1 MKIDRAKLKK
11 STTEVPVDCRAL
23 IEKLKVATEDNLK
36 SELLQLKTWTF
47 GKCELYHW
55 SDVLDRFDEVLE
67 KACKKENDGQWTLA
81 CDHSGQE
88 ELKSL
93 LLHVLHFTSLL
104 IEHSFSRHLYSSMEH
119 LTTLLTSCDMTVV
132 LAVLNLLYVFSKRSN
147 FITRLAND
155 KKQALIIRL
164 THLAESWGGKENGFG
179 LAECCKNSPISDFP
193 SSATTLHFEFYME
206 NKEDKSGKK
215 NQANVITS
223 IHMENLDKSPKM
235 PSEIMEEIIAS
246 FKIPE
251 NKQTL
256 LYTHIRLACLFSKYD
271 ARLQCVQARLQ
282 ALAILVY
289 SNAIQENMNSMLYPG
304 LVEELVDI
312 VEINDSN
319 LVDIKAASLRTLT
332 SIIHLERNP
341 KLTNIIDV
349 TGASSYH
356 GFLPVLVRSCIQHMT
371 EKDLNPFPQQYA
383 TALFSFL
390 YHLASYENGVEALV
404 SCGMMEC
411 LLKVINW
418 IGDSQEHITQFVT
431 RAVRVVDLITNLDM
445 AAFQSQGGLSIFINR
460 LENEVEICRGE
471 QPFEIKVGH
480 ADEQPNSPGSAMET
494 ESIAA
499 TPESSSVD
507 PVQPSTS
514 AETPPV
520 IVVQTPTKTGVNCF
534 PQRAALMKSMLNF
547 LKKAIPDPSF
557 SDSIRHLM
565 EGSLPKTLKHI
576 ISNAEYYGPSL
587 FLLATDVVTVYV
599 FQEPSLL
606 SSLQD
611 SGLTDVVLHAL
622 LIKDVPATR
631 EVLASLPNVFSAL
644 CLNARGLQSFVNC
657 KPFDRLFKVLLSPDY
672 LPAMRRRRSSDHF
685 GDTANSLGNAMDELM
700 RHQPSLRTGATTAI
714 IKLLEEV
721 CAMGMDPKYICQKS
735 LPKVDQNVLSI
746 PSPRPPDNGSSDEED
761 EDEEMTNTHETTQKT
776 LQETGQSSLSSQS
789 APEKEAIPLMD
800 YVLNVMKFVESILS
814 NNSTDDHCREFV
826 TQKGLQPLM
835 SILGVPNL
843 PIDFP
848 ASQACHA
855 VSIVCKSIL
864 QLSREPQVLKQG
876 LLKLDE
882 VLQSLESL
890 HKPLEAPGG
899 SILLRELANV
909 AHLPDAIQ
917 SPQSTPL
924 LHALSSCHAYIMMFV
939 HVCKMGQTDI
949 RTISVNHWGSELGL
963 KVLNGLSKLYTSLVW
978 ESTVLLALCSED
990 ILPAGCEFGK
1000 ADMEKLLPKDF
1011 KAEKDKEEEGV
1022 LTRASGEM
1030 GSNGVSVAMESLT
1043 TQESVGSPMD
1053 ITDSQSSQGP
1063 DKKTKL
1069 SPALQAQIKQLK
1081 PLLSVSSRLCRTLAE
1096 LFGLL
1101 VKLCVGTPVR
1111 QRHRHTH
1118 AVASPTTPTPSA
1130 HAVAR
1135 ALTKLLTNGLNWE
1148 PPPWSPVPKLRLTFL
1163 VCSVGFTS
1171 PMLFDERKQP
1181 YHLMLQKFLS
1191 SGGQKAL
1198 FQAFEWALACDGNKS
1213 TDANTVSE
1221 LPDGTGEFLDAWL
1234 MLIEKMVNP
1243 KTVMESTH
1251 TLPEKSSQ
1259 PGYVPFNKVQY
1270 IISTQK
1276 AAFNAVMDMW
1286 NKKPLKI
1293 YGGRMSE
1300 SMLAILSHIIK
1311 GEIIIQEH
1319 LAKEKPVVE
1328 APTSAV
1334 SNPGPSV
1341 PPAPDPEHDVNLHHV
1356 QLLIDMGFD
1365 REQAFDAMTHCN
1377 SLEQATEYI
1386 LTHPPPPAAPAAPS
1400 DQLGMV
1406 LEMSEEDQMMRAI
1419 AMSLGQNA
1427 VMSTD
1432 NANTPA
1438 PAQPPTQDQPK
1449 AEEKEKEEIDEKQ
1462 EYEEPLDKEAL
1473 DNFTNS
1479 VVTGCLGLLDSL
1491 PETVYR
1497 VSDLFLVVTQ
1507 RNGIKWQKEILTT
1520 IVQEIKDLSKV
1531 ILNSKSRE
1539 DRQANLENSSRFAA
1553 RLHLFSL
1560 LFEEMMMPCAETV
1573 DTLYLTDILVQVLNS
1588 EQELLSA
1595 NRDVITSKW
1604 LGPLLLLL
1612 DLYEKVSVISK
1623 RKAEAAKLLE
1633 SSHTW
1638 KWFDDSS
1645 GRWCKYSLSNNK
1657 TIDDAYQAGE
1667 TNIRFQAG
1675 RRRYTVHFNSMVQV
1689 NEETGNRRPIMLNL
1703 PSLEEK
1709 QQTKEELKVANNQ
1722 PGPLELELTSESRM
1736 ETESTEKKKD
1746 VQVFIGLTHDQI
1758 TSVIGS
1764 VVVLIG
1770 VPVEAESLHAALRLT
1785 LRLTREHK
1793 YAVLFADLG
1802 GPRILLSL
1810 NQSSSF
1816 HGFVS
1821 LVTLIFRHI
1830 LEEKDSL
1837 RYCMEKVVKKVTSGS
1852 GSSASGVSQGSM
1864 GSKELHY
1871 VLRVLGPAACR
1882 HPQLFTEVVK
1892 SILRIALPPPPKRDE
1907 DELRFQGPN
1916 VPQILKSIASK
1927 HTINYTVESPLKE
1940 VLFDLLNA
1948 LICKCNYAEEENK
1961 VQEPKT
1967 LAETMAEAERR
1978 IARQNS
1984 AIDLINTI
1992 EDTSSPNDNPSEAGT
2007 SKEQKDAKNAEEQ
2020 KKQNPL
2026 MPKSAVLRLLSEMI
2040 KSYSSCTRLITNY
2053 SYHGG
2058 QSDLVVEDCT
2068 VLAYVMDNLLP
2079 HCQKNGDKDC
2089 SAYSRVFLASIASC
2103 NHSPD
2108 AQLTLVS
2115 ELKAALQRALS
2126 LPESSEKHI
2135 KIQSMTS
2142 LISVII
2148 ESCPS
2153 PGQIPNQ
2160 VFKGQQ
2166 TLINNI
2172 VKSLLKKGIVTDL
2185 ARIPHS
2191 LDLSSPYMANTIN
2204 SALKPLETLSRS
2216 VNQPIQ
2222 NSTAKSKPKSETQA
2236 GTQDTNNSTENNTT
2250 VAEVAPAV
2258 NEIGEVTIEDIT
2270 EEENR
2275 HGALE
2280 ESEEFN
2286 AVEPANENRDAE
2298 ELENVLHEMLNRD
2311 NGRDPERD
2319 VIGDIIMDVTEE
2331 IGRASEQEDH
2341 DQDDVLIDVE
2351 VGEDDDIDQHDSQM
2365 MSQEISIDEDDPD
2378 DNTHVHDVDNPD
2390 SDSNTS
2396 DDDDHDG
2403 ADDED
2408 EDDDDVDEDDDEE
2421 DDDDDEG
2428 SDMENGIEDDYQD
2441 MEPAMPRHDFDDNF
2455 FQMEDMLIPDGGQHI
2470 LFNTLDNRH
2479 FLQRHGL
2486 QFPLFVDND
2495 NGNEAITPSVPP
2507 APSNVLPVHPLLVRQ
2522 PDHTVM
2528 GVARVRGR
2536 QRGTCRYNPSTQTLH
2551 VALPRQP
2558 NPPAILQRLLGPTT
2572 AADVL
2577 QLTNTF
2583 TSVAGP
2589 TPARV
2594 VDPFSENGSSG
2605 SGMLSLIPST
2615 LTRWS
2620 EEAKVLDGDSVH
2632 DCVTALKP
2640 EITEELEKHRDE
2652 ELAERK
2658 EKRRKVAEEEAAR
2671 REKALTENPMLA
2683 PNWNRPPPPP
2693 QKMEFSTSEAAVS
2706 SSSTA
2711 TTPTENSVPLVT
2723 SAAVNIPAPQE
2734 SRPISASEAAAAAE
2748 RIATAMV
2755 EGILSTPAPSSQTVP
2770 TSQVPSLDNFS
2781 TPANPPPNTTP
2792 DAPILDRCPLAER
2805 SGAPNITNLASLLL
2819 TDEDQ
2824 ESFDSLSSGENS
2836 LVQMLRGVVPQSI
2849 ANSVPV
2855 NTQSNLGEQI
2865 QANPIPVIS
2874 GRGNPIN
2881 PLTGTRQPVSQPNSI
2896 VTSRTL
2902 PDFGQVDVPISLAVL
2917 SESISAP
2924 LVPPT
2929 ATSMPTSLNTIV
2941 PATNSA
2947 SSVVPSTSSEA
2958 TPSSSAGPAS
2968 SSGGENNLPD
2978 GVDPSFLAALP
2989 DSIRQEVVAEQLRLQ
3004 RIQQSARDQA
3014 QTAQNIGSM
3023 EVSPEFLAAL
3033 PPGIQ
3038 EEVLAQQRAEQAR
3051 LQALSQP
3058 AQPPS
3063 DTPVDPYSFF
3073 ATLPTSLRR
3082 QVLAE
3087 MDDSMVA
3094 VLPSDLATEA
3104 QSLRRELEIDR
3115 LFSQAGAGSLSAI
3128 LRHSGFS
3135 GGRLGAGRYTI
3146 RAVPTGGRHWP
3157 FSSGRPGPSSSS
3169 PKNNALRVRGRY
3181 LLDHEAMACLLV
3193 LLFVDEPKLNTTRLH
3208 RVLRNLCYHGPTR
3221 IWVIKALLSIL
3232 HKTGECQLEEE
3243 KSKSMDKN
3251 KKKGAV
3257 DNPVT
3262 MKSDTKNQGTWLSM
3276 SLEAALGCRANVFQ
3290 VHKTGKKH
3298 SSNTSGTV
3306 TIHPQAAPVVC
3317 RHALDTLIALAKI
3330 FPGQFLPSTKAKEV
3344 GKCDNTDEKKSVD
3357 KGKSS
3362 SSASPKAMQN
3372 TDVEFW
3378 DLLVKL
3384 DSISGSK
3391 KGKGMQ
3397 RTHSMPPAEGDIQFH
3412 SYESS
3417 PLGTLMCMLNH
3428 PVIKRSQLLTDRL
3441 LRLLGL
3447 VSNGLPEAVGA
3458 QAQESVTGNVPQAS
3472 TAQPS
3477 SIANVPSASNAQ
3489 ASTIVSLP
3497 NDLSTQQSMPN
3508 ASTAQEGSVAS
3519 VPNTSSVQEN
3529 TVRMTSGDLINA
3541 IVEDYITEGGRPP
3554 TSVATPAVTASTGTN
3569 TATEQT
3575 GEWSSA
3581 EQQFNREWD
3590 ALADQ
3595 VEREEVM
3602 KALTTDDDNR
3612 KTPVQQNAILED
3624 QLELAVKVLTSKS
3637 CSEEG
3642 LEDATNLLVQ
3652 LSWTNSST
3660 REAVLG
3666 LLLNGAR
3673 ELGFTVCAH
3682 IRILIDEL
3690 RKLNVKSRY
3699 EDDEDSR
3706 DMDTMQSTS
3715 KGFIPDRYNPGQ
3727 NLVVSASKKVKVGR
3741 ELQLPSMTALTSK
3754 TSSQQFFLRILKV
3767 IIQLREAARSVG
3779 KKTPSNRGRI
3789 GGRDSRILGNIAE
3802 AMDALEAEAEAI
3814 MEMVGRR
3821 GNQLQS
3827 QSSSEAPELSG
3838 AESNVDGTPGQ
3849 SVTSTDGSANTPST
3863 SETPMDVDQP
3873 GTSGQNDKKD
3883 KKEIIL
3889 PRLSDQLML
3898 EELWNCLGECLVE
3911 LDKTPDHHAVLI
3923 LQPAVEAFFIV
3934 HSGEKASKSKDQ
3946 PSQKREDQLAHLNI
3960 DFAPASPA
3968 ASSETPSL
3976 MRENSVTSISTL
3988 PPDAQKFLKFAE
4000 THRTVLNQI
4009 LRQST
4014 TPLCDGPFSVLVDHT
4029 RILDF
4034 DVKRRY
4040 FRQELERLDE
4050 GMRREDLAVH
4060 IRRENVFE
4068 DSFRE
4073 LFRRK
4078 ADEWKHR
4085 FYIVFEGEEGQ
4096 DAGGLLREWYIIIS
4110 REIFNPNY
4118 ALFATS
4124 PGDRVTYTI
4133 NPSSHCNSNHLSY
4146 FKFVGRIIAKAIY
4159 DNKLLDCYFTR
4170 SFYKHILGQHVKY
4183 TDMESEDYS
4192 FYRSLV
4198 FLLENHI
4205 QDLGYELTFS
4215 TEIRE
4220 FGVTETRD
4228 LRPNGQNI
4236 PVTEENKKEYVKLV
4250 CQMKMTGAIRKQLG
4264 AFMEGFYDI
4273 IPKRLISIFTEQE
4286 LELLISGLPT
4296 IDIDDLKSHSE
4307 YHKYQPTSLQVQWF
4321 WRALRSFDQA
4331 DRAQFLQFVTG
4342 TSKVPL
4348 QGFGYLEGMNGYQ
4361 KFQIHRDDRS
4371 TDRLPVAHTC
4381 FNQLDLPAYET
4392 YDKLRKMLLLAINEC
4407 SEGFGLA

>member
-23 IEKLKVATEDNLK
+23 IEKLKVATEENLK

-67 KACKKENDGQWTLA
+67 KTCKKEEGKWTLS
-81 CDHSGQE
+81 CDQSGKE
-88 ELKSL
+88 DMKSL

-104 IEHSFSRHLYSSMEH
+104 IEHSFSRHLYNSMEH

-179 LAECCKNSPISDFP
+179 LAECCKNSQVSEFP

-206 NKEDKSGKK
+206 NKEDKAGKK
-215 NQANVITS
+215 NQASVITS
-223 IHMENLDKSPKM
+223 IHMENLDKSKKM
-235 PSEIMEEIIAS
+235 PSEIMEEIMSS

-256 LYTHIRLACLFSKYD
+256 LYTHIRLACLFSKYE

-289 SNAIQENMNSMLYPG
+289 SNAVQENMNSMLYPG

-312 VEINDSN
+312 VEVNDSN

-332 SIIHLERNP
+332 SIIHIERNP

-371 EKDLNPFPQQYA
+371 EKDLKPFPQQYA

-418 IGDSQEHITQFVT
+418 YGDGQEHITQFVT

-460 LENEVEICRGE
+460 LENEVEICRTE

-480 ADEQPNSPGSAMET
+480 ADELIGSPGSAMET
-494 ESIAA
+494 ESS
-499 TPESSSVD
+499 TTTESSVD
-507 PVQPSTS
+507 PVEPSTS
-514 AETPPV
+514 AETSHA
-520 IVVQTPTKTGVNCF
+520 IVVQTPTKTGINCF
-534 PQRAALMKSMLNF
+534 PQRAALLKSMLNF

-565 EGSLPKTLKHI
+565 ECSLPKSLKHI
-576 ISNAEYYGPSL
+576 ISNADYYGPSL

-685 GDTANSLGNAMDELM
+685 GDTASSLGNAMDELM
-700 RHQPSLRTGATTAI
+700 RHQPSLRTDATTAI

-721 CAMGMDPKYICQKS
+721 CAMGMDPKYVCQKS
-735 LPKVDQNVLSI
+735 QPKTEQSLFVT

-761 EDEEMTNTHETTQKT
+761 EDEEMAANTQESTQKSV
-776 LQETGQSSLSSQS
+776 QQAAQSSQS
-789 APEKEAIPLMD
+789 QTSPTEKEAIPLMD
-800 YVLNVMKFVESILS
+800 YVLNVMKFVEAILS
-814 NNSTDDHCREFV
+814 NNSTDDHCKEFV
-826 TQKGLQPLM
+826 TQNGLQPLM
-835 SILGVPNL
+835 SILGMPNL
-843 PIDFP
+843 SIDFP

-855 VSIVCKSIL
+855 VSIVCKAIL
-864 QLSREPQVLKQG
+864 QLSREPKVLKQG
-876 LLKLDE
+876 LVKLDE
-882 VLQSLESL
+882 VLQSLEGL
-890 HKPLEAPGG
+890 HKPLDAPGG
-899 SILLRELANV
+899 SVLLRELANV

-917 SPQSTPL
+917 SPQLTPL

-990 ILPAGCEFGK
+990 ILPSGCEFGRS
-1000 ADMEKLLPKDF
+1000 DMEKLLPKDF
-1011 KAEKDKEEEGV
+1011 KSEKDDKEEEKEGS
-1022 LTRASGEM
+1022 LTRAAGEM
-1030 GSNGVSVAMESLT
+1030 GSNGVSAAMESLST
-1043 TQESVGSPMD
+1043 SESVGSPMD
-1053 ITDSQSSQGP
+1053 VTDSQTSQGT
-1063 DKKTKL
+1063 DKKPKL

-1101 VKLCVGTPVR
+1101 VKLSVGSPVR
-1111 QRHRHTH
+1111 QRRTN
-1118 AVASPTTPTPSA
+1118 AVVSPTTPTPA
-1130 HAVAR
+1130 AQAVAR

-1171 PMLFDERKQP
+1171 PMLFDERKNP

-1198 FQAFEWALACDGNKS
+1198 FQAFEWALACDGKKLA
-1213 TDANTVSE
+1213 DE

-1243 KTVMESTH
+1243 KTIMESTH

-1259 PGYVPFNKVQY
+1259 AGFIPFNKVQY
-1270 IISTQK
+1270 LISTQK
-1276 AAFNAVMDMW
+1276 AAFNAVMEMW

-1311 GEIIIQEH
+1311 GEIIVQEY
-1319 LAKEKPVVE
+1319 LAKEKATIE
-1328 APTSAV
+1328 AQPSSATPAT
-1334 SNPGPSV
+1334 PGPSTA
-1341 PPAPDPEHDVNLHHV
+1341 PAAAAAPTEQEPQVH
-1356 QLLIDMGFD
+1356 QLYLQMLIGMGFTP
-1365 REQAFDAMTHCN
+1365 EQSAEALLHCN
-1377 SLEQATEYI
+1377 SLEQATEWI
-1386 LTHPPPPAAPAAPS
+1386 VNHPSTPAAAPPS
-1400 DQLGMV
+1400 DANVTDPFSNL
-1406 LEMSEEDQMMRAI
+1406 LEMSEEDQMMTAI

-1427 VMSTD
+1427 TMSTD
-1432 NANTPA
+1432 NANQPTSGQAATDGPA
-1438 PAQPPTQDQPK
+1438 K
-1449 AEEKEKEEIDEKQ
+1449 VKEKEKEEIDEKQ
-1462 EYEEPLDKEAL
+1462 EKEEPLDKEAL
-1473 DNFTNS
+1473 DSFTNS
-1479 VVTGCLGLLDSL
+1479 VVTGCLTLLDSL

-1497 VSDLFLVVTQ
+1497 VCDLFLVVTQ
-1507 RNGIKWQKEILTT
+1507 RNGIKWQKDVLST
-1520 IVQEIKDLSKV
+1520 IVQEVKDLSKL
-1531 ILNSKSRE
+1531 ILNTKSKE
-1539 DRQANLENSSRFAA
+1539 DRQANIDNSSRFAA

-1560 LFEEMMMPCAETV
+1560 LFEEMMMPCAETL
-1573 DTLYLTDILVQVLNS
+1573 DTFYLTDMLVQVLNS
-1588 EQELLSA
+1588 EQEFLSA
-1595 NRDVITSKW
+1595 NKEMITPRW
-1604 LGPLLLLL
+1604 LAPLLLLL

-1623 RKAEAAKLLE
+1623 RKAEAAKLTQN
-1633 SSHTW
+1633 SHTW

-1645 GRWCKYSLSNNK
+1645 GRWCKYSLPNNK
-1657 TIDDAYQAGE
+1657 TIDDAYQSGDI
-1667 TNIRFQAG
+1667 NVRFSAG
-1675 RRRYTVHFNSMVQV
+1675 RRRYTIHFNTMVQV

-1703 PSLEEK
+1703 SSLEEK
-1709 QQTKEELKVANNQ
+1709 QQAKEEQKVANNLDTLSVES
-1722 PGPLELELTSESRM
+1722 GSESKM
-1736 ETESTEKKKD
+1736 ETESTEKKREIPP
-1746 VQVFIGLTHDQI
+1746 VVNGLNHDHI
-1758 TSVIGS
+1758 TSIIRS
-1764 VVVLIG
+1764 VVVLVGI
-1770 VPVEAESLHAALRLT
+1770 PVEADTLHASLRLV

-1802 GPRILLSL
+1802 GPRLLL
-1810 NQSSSF
+1810 ALTQSSSF
-1816 HGFVS
+1816 QGFIS
-1821 LVTLIFRHI
+1821 LVTLIFRHVM
-1830 LEEKDSL
+1830 EEKDSL

-1852 GSSASGVSQGSM
+1852 GSSTSGVSQGSM

-1882 HPQLFTEVVK
+1882 HPELFTEVVK
-1892 SILRIALPPPPKRDE
+1892 SILRVALPPPAKRDE
-1907 DELRFQGPN
+1907 DEMRFYGPN
-1916 VPQILKSIASK
+1916 SPQLLKCIASK

-1948 LICKCNYAEEENK
+1948 LICKCHYAEEENK

-1967 LAETMAEAERR
+1967 LAEAVAEAERT

-1984 AIDLINTI
+1984 AIDMVT
-1992 EDTSSPNDNPSEAGT
+1992 EDETSSQIDVNNSEAGT
-2007 SKEQKDAKNAEEQ
+2007 SKDQKETKEDLKN
-2020 KKQNPL
+2020 QNPL

-2053 SYHGG
+2053 TYHSG
-2058 QSDLVVEDCT
+2058 QSELVVEDCT
-2068 VLAYVMDNLLP
+2068 VLAYVLDNLLP
-2079 HCQKNGDKDC
+2079 QCQKSGDKDC
-2089 SAYSRVFLASIASC
+2089 PAYSRIFLASIAAC

-2115 ELKAALQRALS
+2115 ELKASIQRALG
-2126 LPESSEKHI
+2126 LPESSEKHT
-2135 KIQSMTS
+2135 KIQSLTS

-2172 VKSLLKKGIVTDL
+2172 VKSLLKKGIVADL

-2216 VNQPIQ
+2216 VNQPVQ
-2222 NSTAKSKPKSETQA
+2222 NVTAKPKPKAELPQIEP
-2236 GTQDTNNSTENNTT
+2236 GTGLASENNTT
-2250 VAEVAPAV
+2250 VEEAAPAE

-2270 EEENR
+2270 EEQEEQNE
-2275 HGALE
+2275 ALE
-2280 ESEEFN
+2280 ESEAFD
-2286 AVEPANENRDAE
+2286 AVEPVTESQAAQELDNILDNMINRE
-2298 ELENVLHEMLNRD
+2298 RI
-2311 NGRDPERD
+2311 RDPESE
-2319 VIGDIIMDVTEE
+2319 VIADIIMDVSEE
-2331 IGRASEQEDH
+2331 INRASESEEH
-2341 DQDDVLIDVE
+2341 EHDDVLIDVE
-2351 VGEDDDIDQHDSQM
+2351 VGEDDDIDHHDSQM
-2365 MSQEISIDEDDPD
+2365 VSQELSIDEDDPD
-2378 DNTHVHDVDNPD
+2378 ENAHVHDTPD
-2390 SDSNTS
+2390 SESNSS
-2396 DDDDHDG
+2396 DDDDHECGND
-2403 ADDED
+2403 D

-2421 DDDDDEG
+2421 DEDDDDEG

-2441 MEPAMPRHDFDDNF
+2441 IEPSVTTHYIDDNF
-2455 FQMEDMLIPDGGQHI
+2455 FHPDDMLLPDGGQHI
-2470 LFNTLDNRH
+2470 MFNTIDNRQ
-2479 FLQRHGL
+2479 LQRHGL
-2486 QFPLFVDND
+2486 PFPIFMDND
-2495 NGNEAITPSVPP
+2495 NGNEALTPSVPP
-2507 APSNVLPVHPLLVRQ
+2507 APSNVLPAHPLLVRQ
-2522 PDHTVM
+2522 PDQTFIS
-2528 GVARVRGR
+2528 GVARVRGGR
-2536 QRGTCRYNPSTQTLH
+2536 QRGTCRYNPTTQTLH
-2551 VALPRQP
+2551 VNLPRQP
-2558 NPPAILQRLLGPTT
+2558 NPPAILQRLLGPST

-2589 TPARV
+2589 TPTRV
-2594 VDPFSENGSSG
+2594 VVNSSDDFMYNQREDEFYEELFQDPFSSNGASG
-2605 SGMLSLIPST
+2605 SGLLTLVPST
-2615 LTRWS
+2615 MNRWT

-2632 DCVTALKP
+2632 DCVTSLKP
-2640 EITEELEKHRDE
+2640 EIIEELEKLRDE
-2652 ELAERK
+2652 ELDERK
-2658 EKRRKVAEEEAAR
+2658 EKRRKVAEEE
-2671 REKALTENPMLA
+2671 EKRKKEYEEELKAKGLVHPD
-2683 PNWNRPPPPP
+2683 WRRPPPPP
-2693 QKMEFSTSEAAVS
+2693 DRSKPNAAM
-2706 SSSTA
+2706 
-2711 TTPTENSVPLVT
+2711 LVT
-2723 SAAVNIPAPQE
+2723 ADTCPPPRPINYAPSIVTPGGIIENIPYEDVQRITQSLEE
-2734 SRPISASEAAAAAE
+2734 SANRPISATEAAAAAE

-2755 EGILSTPAPSSQTVP
+2755 EGILAPSPGSNLVIP
-2770 TSQVPSLDNFS
+2770 PGSRVLGSDSASSFSL
-2781 TPANPPPNTTP
+2781 PVVRP
-2792 DAPILDRCPLAER
+2792 
-2805 SGAPNITNLASLLL
+2805 GAPVPEPQRRNPTTTITNLATLLL
-2819 TDEDQ
+2819 SDDPENRTSE
-2824 ESFDSLSSGENS
+2824 ENS
-2836 LVQMLRGVVPQSI
+2836 LVQMLRGVVAHSTPSSTPSTTLP
-2849 ANSVPV
+2849 NVTEPV
-2855 NTQSNLGEQI
+2855 
-2865 QANPIPVIS
+2865 QASPIPVIS
-2874 GRGNPIN
+2874 GIGNPLN
-2881 PLTGTRQPVSQPNSI
+2881 EVTGIRDQVLQPNSI
-2896 VTSRTL
+2896 VTPPL
-2902 PDFGQVDVPISLAVL
+2902 PDFLHVDVPVSLSVRGEA
-2917 SESISAP
+2917 ITAP
-2924 LVPPT
+2924 LVPPAAT
-2929 ATSMPTSLNTIV
+2929 AMPTAAVTTTSAP
-2941 PATNSA
+2941 PANPESSA
-2947 SSVVPSTSSEA
+2947 VPSTSSEA
-2958 TPSSSAGPAS
+2958 TPSSSTGPAS
-2968 SSGGENNLPD
+2968 STENNLPD

-2989 DSIRQEVVAEQLRLQ
+2989 ENIRQEVVAEQLRLQ

-3014 QTAQNIGSM
+3014 ATAQNIGSS
-3023 EVSPEFLAAL
+3023 EVSAEFLAAL

-3063 DTPVDPYSFF
+3063 DAPVDPYSFF

-3135 GGRLGAGRYTI
+3135 GGRLGGGRYTI
-3146 RAVPTGGRHWP
+3146 RAVPTSGRHWP
-3157 FSSGRPGPSSSS
+3157 FNSRSGPSNST
-3169 PKNNALRVRGRY
+3169 PKNNAVRVRGRF
-3181 LLDHEAMACLLV
+3181 LLDHEAMTCLLV

-3221 IWVIKALLSIL
+3221 IWVIKALLSML
-3232 HKTGECQLEEE
+3232 HKTGECQMEEE
-3243 KSKSMDKN
+3243 KGKSPDKSKRKSALDS
-3251 KKKGAV
+3251 
-3257 DNPVT
+3257 PVT

-3298 SSNTSGTV
+3298 SSAASGTV
-3306 TIHPQAAPVVC
+3306 TIHTQAAPMVC

-3330 FPGQFLPSTKAKEV
+3330 FPSQFLPSTKAKEV
-3344 GKCDNTDEKKSVD
+3344 GKCDTDEKKETD
-3357 KGKSS
+3357 KVKPGA
-3362 SSASPKAMQN
+3362 SASPKKN
-3372 TDVEFW
+3372 EPETDLW

-3397 RTHSMPPAEGDIQFH
+3397 RIHSIPLTEGDTQFH

-3417 PLGTLMCMLNH
+3417 PLGALMCMLNH

-3447 VSNGLPEAVGA
+3447 VSNGLADSSGAQSQSSTTIAEMPQGGA
-3458 QAQESVTGNVPQAS
+3458 QAQISTTALTGAS
-3472 TAQPS
+3472 T
-3477 SIANVPSASNAQ
+3477 V
-3489 ASTIVSLP
+3489 T
-3497 NDLSTQQSMPN
+3497 T
-3508 ASTAQEGSVAS
+3508 STATRA
-3519 VPNTSSVQEN
+3519 
-3529 TVRMTSGDLINA
+3529 
-3541 IVEDYITEGGRPP
+3541 
-3554 TSVATPAVTASTGTN
+3554 TASMGTN
-3569 TATEQT
+3569 TATDQIKEKEEESEKKDEEKLEEQ
-3575 GEWSSA
+3575 S
-3581 EQQFNREWD
+3581 
-3590 ALADQ
+3590 
-3595 VEREEVM
+3595 
-3602 KALTTDDDNR
+3602 
-3612 KTPVQQNAILED
+3612 AILEN
-3624 QLELAVKVLTSKS
+3624 QLQLAVKVLTSKS

-3652 LSWTNSST
+3652 LSWANSST

-3666 LLLNGAR
+3666 LLLDGAR

-3682 IRILIDEL
+3682 IRTLIEEL
-3690 RKLNVKSRY
+3690 QKLNVKSRY

-3706 DMDTMQSTS
+3706 DMDTTQSTS
-3715 KGFIPDRYNPGQ
+3715 TKGFIADRYNPGQ
-3727 NLVVSASKKVKVGR
+3727 NLLVSASKKVKVGR

-3767 IIQLREAARSVG
+3767 IIQLRDAARTVG
-3779 KKTPSNRGRI
+3779 KKNSAR
-3789 GGRDSRILGNIAE
+3789 GGRANRDLRVLGNIAE
-3802 AMDALEAEAEAI
+3802 AMDAIEAEAEAI

-3821 GNQLQS
+3821 GNQLPSAAGQQGES
-3827 QSSSEAPELSG
+3827 VSEPSS
-3838 AESNVDGTPGQ
+3838 AEGNTSNTPTSSAETTEG
-3849 SVTSTDGSANTPST
+3849 SVNAPST

-3873 GTSGQNDKKD
+3873 GSSQNDKKD
-3883 KKEIIL
+3883 KKEVVL
-3889 PRLSDQLML
+3889 PRLSEQLIL
-3898 EELWNCLGECLVE
+3898 DELWQCLGECLSE

-3934 HSGEKASKSKDQ
+3934 HSGEKGNKTKDQ
-3946 PSQKREDQLAHLNI
+3946 SSQRREDQLAHLNI

-3968 ASSETPSL
+3968 ASTSSETPAL
-3976 MRENSVTSISTL
+3976 ARENSVSSISSL
-3988 PPDAQKFLKFAE
+3988 PPDTQKFLKFAE

-4050 GMRREDLAVH
+4050 GLRREDLAVH

-4096 DAGGLLREWYIIIS
+4096 DAGGLLREWYIIIA

-4192 FYRSLV
+4192 FYKGLV
-4198 FLLENHI
+4198 FLIQNDV
-4205 QDLGYELTFS
+4205 QDLGYELTFN

-4228 LRPNGQNI
+4228 LKPNGRNI
-4236 PVTEENKKEYVKLV
+4236 PVNEDNKKEYVKLV
-4250 CQMKMTGAIRKQLG
+4250 CQMRMTGAIRKQLG

-4296 IDIDDLKSHSE
+4296 IDIDDLKAHSE

-4348 QGFGYLEGMNGYQ
+4348 QGFGFLEGMNGYQ